1 LLATVTPLFE
11 ISTVLLL
18 LCLVTLL
25 AFATR
30 KWMVPY
36 PTILV
41 IVGALLALVP
51 GLPDI
56 QLTPDV
62 VFLIFLPPL
71 LYSAAWQTNFQEF
84 YHHLRPIA
92 FLALGLVVATT
103 LVVGSVCKW
112 LVPEMSWPVAFALG
126 AIISP
131 PDAVAAT
138 AVTNK
143 LRVPKRIVVILEGE
157 SLLNDASGLV
167 AYRVALAVAAG
178 EVFSWTGTLVSFVLV
193 AAGGLLLG
201 AVVGWLAIRIH
212 ERLDEPVVETV
223 FTLLTPYAAYIAAE
237 AFHLSGVLACVCS
250 GLLVRAYGAELF
262 SAATRLHASAVW
274 ESVVF
279 VLTGL
284 TFIFIGLGLRGV
296 LVSIA
301 DESLLVQSIM
311 LSTVVLG
318 VTILV
323 RIACVL
329 PLAWTPA
336 FVLQG
341 RKEWKPIPFRY
352 LLLIGWTGMRGV
364 VSLAAAL
371 ALPADFPHRNLIFVT
386 VIGVIFG
393 TLIIQG
399 VSLPFVVKW
408 LRLPKEG
415 RPAPDQE
422 VDARLLL
429 LAEANLFL
437 NARRDAGVPESEIE
451 YLQNHFHSQA
461 EAWLSRLAF
470 NASDELI
477 ENQSRRCQDT
487 YLQVLR
493 RQRKRLHQM
502 ARDSIVEERVVQ
514 KIERELDMEE
524 TRLTSVTAA
533 DAN

>member
-1 LLATVTPLFE
+1 MLATVTPLFE